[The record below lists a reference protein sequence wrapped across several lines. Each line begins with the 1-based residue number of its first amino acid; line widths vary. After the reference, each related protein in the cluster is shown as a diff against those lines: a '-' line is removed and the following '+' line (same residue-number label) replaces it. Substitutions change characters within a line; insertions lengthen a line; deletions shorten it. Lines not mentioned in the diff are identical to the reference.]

1 MSCTAVAARRS
12 PSTTGPQQSASG
24 VPAGTPPHGH
34 GTRTSPLGRP
44 TPSRNREPCP
54 TTAQPRRG
62 GRIHHGSST
71 DRRPAHHGRAASPPP
86 ARRSSGSRCA
96 GVRPPRPRRARR
108 AVPGGPAS
116 RAPHRPAGVARD
128 RARRGGPGRGTPGST
143 RWSHRGSRSGRGAR
157 ATPPPR
163 GRLPRAARGPPWT
176 GAARRRRRA
185 ARQAAPT
192 RRHPRGAGTAGRAP
206 RAPPRRA
213 RARRRHRCGR
223 GGPGSP
229 RRRRRGPRAPGARAT
244 RARRGPAPRTAPAAG
259 RYGPA
264 ADQAWAS
271 ACSWWRGRST
281 STRRAARCCSI
292 AAPMSPAKSGCARV
306 GRDLN
311 SGCACVET

>member
-1 MSCTAVAARRS
+1 MQVAGEHRLDELIERYTADRHPELLTVPLVSPVIGHFAEVAGEEHPDRL
-12 PSTTGPQQSASG
+12 
-24 VPAGTPPHGH
+24 AGA
-34 GTRTSPLGRP
+34 TRTRVVVEEQVPLPRHEVGFLVQL
-44 TPSRNREPCP
+44 
-54 TTAQPRRG
+54 AGRRG
-62 GRIHHGSST
+62 
-71 DRRPAHHGRAASPPP
+71 A
-86 ARRSSGSRCA
+86 
-96 GVRPPRPRRARR
+96 
-108 AVPGGPAS
+108 
-116 RAPHRPAGVARD
+116 
-128 RARRGGPGRGTPGST
+128 
-143 RWSHRGSRSGRGAR
+143 
-157 ATPPPR
+157 
-163 GRLPRAARGPPWT
+163 

-192 RRHPRGAGTAGRAP
+192 RRHPRGGGTAGRAP

-229 RRRRRGPRAPGARAT
+229 RRRRRGPRAHGAPAT
-244 RARRGPAPRTAPAAG
+244 RARRGRAPRTAPAAG